1 MKDIVNY
8 FFENQDLKYKD
19 FTSKGIPGI
28 DNMIGVRLPIINKY
42 AKEINKNPELR
53 NRFMNSLPHKYHE
66 ENLLHGFLISL
77 NKDVDSAIEELE
89 KFLPYINNWA
99 VSDTIIPKVFKKH
112 LDYVY
117 SYIEKWIKSDKEY
130 TIRFAVVSLLKFYLD
145 DSKYINKNNKLV
157 NTIKYDSY
165 YVNMAIAWYYSFALV
180 KQYDSTIEV
189 FEKKKIKNKWIHN
202 KAIQKS
208 IESYRIDNGK
218 KEYLKSLK
226 I

>member
-1 MKDIVNY
+1 MEQQ
-8 FFENQDLKYKD
+8 FLK
-19 FTSKGIPGI
+19 F
-28 DNMIGVRLPIINKY
+28 V
-42 AKEINKNPELR
+42 AEV
-53 NRFMNSLPHKYHE
+53 
-66 ENLLHGFLISL
+66 L
-77 NKDVDSAIEELE
+77 NKDVDSTLEELE
-89 KFLPYINNWA
+89 KFLRYINNWA

-117 SYIEKWIKSDKEY
+117 SYIEKWINSDKEY

-189 FEKKKIKNKWIHN
+189 FEKKEIKNKWIHN